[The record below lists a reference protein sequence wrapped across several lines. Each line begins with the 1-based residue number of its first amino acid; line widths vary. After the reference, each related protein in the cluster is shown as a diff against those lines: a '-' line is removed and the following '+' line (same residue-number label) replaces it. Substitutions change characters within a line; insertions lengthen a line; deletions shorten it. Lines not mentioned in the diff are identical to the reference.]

1 MNGDD
6 MKTIRRYL
14 LAYTTLIGL
23 TAASTANAQVEPQHG
38 RVGDSSLPT
47 TQTGGVYNV
56 ITFGASSDGQNDV
69 HGGDP

>member
-47 TQTGGVYNV
+47 AYLQMNTLNTL
-56 ITFGASSDGQNDV
+56 A
-69 HGGDP
+69 